1 MHGHRGVAPPEMIRQ
16 DFAVLDARE
25 TLRTTWPNE
34 QLILMQSVQG
44 HCHEGHG
51 VFRGHAYPNT
61 TIDHVVRALRL
72 DPAAIKRDRQGLI
85 DSVAGY
91 CRRTLDGKA
100 PPALIDEGGE
110 PLIGISTLRYLRVDA
125 WDVVRGVYLGGLR
138 DDADIRRQVEEE
150 RGTRIGGGRCYLVDT
165 RRMEEMDLNA
175 DELAH
180 GEWETRIED
189 FKREGLIVADDRRD
203 EPEVV
208 WQYIRHRKGP
218 GASDD
223 AAIVA
228 AGLLWGLGV
237 AVGVFLADAID
248 TLEKYVPTYSD
259 QDRDLAEEV
268 AAHAG
273 GLGMGLPEAHLL
285 TFLAAIP
292 EAQEGSIPDSSLRHL
307 LAIDRHRD
315 LCALEAHLLHVEG
328 IPAPAIALGHER
340 VSSRRFYEY
349 VEARVREAQ
358 GVHP

>member
-1 MHGHRGVAPPEMIRQ
+1 MQTRKGVAPPEMIRQ

-34 QLILMQSVQG
+34 QLILMQSVLG

-61 TIDHVVRALRL
+61 TMDHVVRALRL
-72 DPAAIKRDRQGLI
+72 DPAVIKRDRQSLI
-85 DSVAGY
+85 DAVWAF
-91 CRRTLDGKA
+91 CRTTVSGAA
-100 PPALIDEGGE
+100 PPSLADEAGE
-110 PLIGISTLRYLRVDA
+110 PLLGISTLRYFHVDA

-138 DDADIRRQVEEE
+138 DDVDIRRQVEAE
-150 RGTRIGGGRCYLVDT
+150 RHVRIGGGRCYLVDT
-165 RRMEEMDLNA
+165 RRMEEMGLNA

-180 GEWETRIED
+180 GEWEAQIEAFRRD
-189 FKREGLIVADDRRD
+189 GLIVGEDRRE

-228 AGLLWGLGV
+228 AGLKWGLGV

-248 TLEKYVPTYSD
+248 TLEKYVPVYSD
-259 QDRDLAEEV
+259 QDRDLAEEIE
-268 AAHAG
+268 AHSD
-273 GLGMGLPEAHLL
+273 GLGLGRTEAELL

-292 EAQEGSIPDSSLRHL
+292 EDQQGAVPDSSLRHL

-328 IPAPAIALGHER
+328 VPAPALAIGHER
-340 VSSRRFYEY
+340 ISSRRFYEY
-349 VEARVREAQ
+349 VEARLRAA
-358 GVHP
+358 